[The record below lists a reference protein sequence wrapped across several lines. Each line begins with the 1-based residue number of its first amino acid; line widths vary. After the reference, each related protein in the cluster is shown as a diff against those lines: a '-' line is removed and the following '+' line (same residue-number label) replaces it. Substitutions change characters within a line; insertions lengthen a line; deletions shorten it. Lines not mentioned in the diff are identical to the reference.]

1 MLFVKILKLA
11 DYFDYNL
18 ISITNVLIL
27 GIKNIKLKLK
37 DLIWIKNYVVAPIF
51 EEFTFR
57 ACIIPLLLQ
66 CFQPM
71 TIVFVCPVFFGA
83 GNSYFFF
90 LQLTILYLWLLNTF
104 CLAHFN
110 QWIER
115 TRDGDPCL
123 DAFLTTGKCIIWF
136 GLQCIRYYTIKWL

>member
-83 GNSYFFF
+83 GNSYFFCNWPSY
-90 LQLTILYLWLLNTF
+90 IWLLNAF

-123 DAFLTTGKCIIWF
+123 DAFLTTGINIWYI
-136 GLQCIRYYTIKWL
+136 LIWITMYKILHN